1 MDSADFEHLVTL
13 LLKRQR
19 QSAFS
24 YINGLGNALLTRVR
38 IKAVVSPVY
47 WRGLN
52 VTSSTW
58 PAPLERGKL

>member
-1 MDSADFEHLVTL
+1 MDSADFKQLVTL

-38 IKAVVSPVY
+38 IMAVVSPVY
-47 WRGLN
+47 WWGLN
-52 VTSSTW
+52 SISSAW
-58 PAPLERGKL
+58 QAPLERGKL